1 MNIRRNI
8 FKTLSLSLILIF
20 SFPSHS
26 APDADETVTKRG
38 TVNDD
43 YYAAGEMIDVD
54 ANIIGD
60 IVVVGGELFIGRKV
74 QGDVMA
80 AGGTVDIRGEVQD
93 DVRTAGGD
101 INIDA
106 KIRDDLIA
114 AGGQIRISS
123 ATSVGGTA
131 WLAGGD
137 VFMAGVVNNGLSI
150 MAGNI
155 RLSGTIHGDVN
166 LEGGEIEILEGAII
180 DGNLNYKSPNEAKIH
195 SSAKITGETTYEY
208 VEWDDHHGTYGI
220 FFSLTMII
228 AAIVMFRLFP
238 GFTVSAA
245 RRISVDPWKSLGV
258 GFGVLVITPVSAVLL
273 MVIVLGIWVGLGILA
288 LYFVA
293 LLLAFL
299 IGCFFLGDRGAKL
312 FNKSI
317 TTTRNRLI
325 SVSIA
330 IILLGIIQLIPIF
343 GCLLTFALLLFGLG
357 AGMLQLHFVYNQSD
371 GV

>member
-1 MNIRRNI
+1 MNKRRNI
-8 FKTLSLSLILIF
+8 FKTLSLSLMLTF
-20 SFPSHS
+20 PFPSIS
-26 APDADETVTKRG
+26 APEAGETVTKRG

-43 YYAAGEMIDVD
+43 YYAAGEIVDVD

-60 IVVVGGELFIGRKV
+60 IVVAGGELFIGKKV

-80 AGGTVDIRGEVQD
+80 AGGKVDISGEVQD

-114 AGGQIRISS
+114 AGGKIRISS
-123 ATSVGGTA
+123 ATTVGGTA

-137 VFMAGVVNNGLSI
+137 VLMAGVVNNGLSI

-166 LEGGEIEILEGAII
+166 LEGGEIEILEGAVIK
-180 DGNLNYKSPNEAKIH
+180 GNLYYKSPHEAEIH

-208 VEWDDHHGTYGI
+208 VEWDEHHSAYGI

-228 AAIVMFRLFP
+228 AAIVLFRLFP
-238 GFTVSAA
+238 GFTLSAA
-245 RRISVDPWKSLGV
+245 RRISADPWKSLGV
-258 GFGVLVITPVSAVLL
+258 GFGLLIITPISAVLL
-273 MVIVLGIWVGLGILA
+273 MGIVLGVWVGLGILA

-299 IGCFFLGDRGAKL
+299 IGCFFLGDLGAKL
-312 FNKSI
+312 FNKNI
-317 TTTRNRLI
+317 TTRAHRLI

-330 IILLGIIQLIPIF
+330 IILLGITQLIPVL
-343 GCLLTFALLLFGLG
+343 GGLLTFALLLLGLG
-357 AGMLQLHFVYNQSD
+357 AGMLQLHFVYSQSD
-371 GV
+371 GM